1 MRAARWTGPAKC
13 NRLRRLFPKLMPRSP
28 FSLDDR
34 VALVTGAARGLGFEI
49 ARALAAAG
57 AHVIVNGRDPA
68 RLDTAVQ
75 RIEAEGGRA
84 SAAAFDVA
92 APEQVAQALADIGGR
107 HGRLDVLVGNVGL
120 RNRKGLFDFSLDEVR
135 GLIEVDLVAGFVLAR
150 EAARLMI
157 PRKTGRIINVTSIAG
172 PLARAGDAVY
182 IAAKGGLTALTRAL
196 AAELGPHNIT
206 ANAIAPGFFATETNA
221 AMVAD
226 PGINARF
233 ATRVPLGRW
242 GRPEEI
248 AGAAVFLASDAAS
261 YVSGHVLTVDG
272 GVTATW

>member
-1 MRAARWTGPAKC
+1 
-13 NRLRRLFPKLMPRSP
+13 MPPSA
-28 FSLDDR
+28 FSLSDR
-34 VALVTGAARGLGFEI
+34 VALVTGAGRGLGFEI

-57 AHVIVNGRDPA
+57 ARVIVNGRDGA
-68 RLDTAVQ
+68 RLDAAVR
-75 RIEAEGGRA
+75 RIAAEGGTA
-84 SAAAFDVA
+84 HPAAFDVGDA
-92 APEQVAQALADIGGR
+92 DAVARAIARIGAE
-107 HGRLDVLVGNVGL
+107 HGRLDILVGNVGL
-120 RNRKGLFDFSLDEVR
+120 RNRKGLFDFSVQEIRD
-135 GLIEVDLVAGFVLAR
+135 LIEIDLVAGFVLAR

-157 PRKTGRIINVTSIAG
+157 PRQTGRIINVTSIAG
-172 PLARAGDAVY
+172 PLARAGDAAY

-226 PGINARF
+226 RETTAWVEKR
-233 ATRVPLGRW
+233 TPLRRW
-242 GRPEEI
+242 GRPDEI

-272 GVTATW
+272 GATATF

>member
-1 MRAARWTGPAKC
+1 MQRAHAGQ
-13 NRLRRLFPKLMPRSP
+13 RRRNQTVCAVFDVMPRSP

-34 VALVTGAARGLGFEI
+34 IALVTGAGRGLGFEI
-49 ARALAAAG
+49 ARAMAAAG
-57 AHVIVNGRDPA
+57 AHVIVNGRNAA
-68 RLDTAVQ
+68 RLEAAVQ
-75 RIEAEGGRA
+75 RIAAEGGKA
-84 SAAAFDVA
+84 GAAAFDVGDA
-92 APEQVAQALADIGGR
+92 DAVARAIAGIGEQ
-107 HGRLDVLVGNVGL
+107 HGRLDILVGNVGL
-120 RNRKGLFDFSLDEVR
+120 RNRKSLFDFSLEEVR
-135 GLIEVDLVAGFVLAR
+135 ALIEVDLVAGFVLAR

-157 PRKTGRIINVTSIAG
+157 PRKSGRIINVTSIAG

-206 ANAIAPGFFATETNA
+206 ANAVAPGFFATETNA

-226 PGINARF
+226 PEIGARF

-242 GRPEEI
+242 GRPDEI

>member
-1 MRAARWTGPAKC
+1 
-13 NRLRRLFPKLMPRSP
+13 MPRSP

-34 VALVTGAARGLGFEI
+34 IALVTGAGRGLGFEI
-49 ARALAAAG
+49 ARAMAAAG
-57 AHVIVNGRDPA
+57 AHVIVNGRDTA
-68 RLDTAVQ
+68 RLDIAVQ
-75 RIEAEGGRA
+75 RIAAEGGKS
-84 SAAAFDVA
+84 SAAAFDVGDA
-92 APEQVAQALADIGGR
+92 DAVARAIARIGEE

-135 GLIEVDLVAGFVLAR
+135 ALIEVDLVAGFVLAR

-157 PRKTGRIINVTSIAG
+157 PRKSGRIINVTSIAG
-172 PLARAGDAVY
+172 PLARAGDAAY

-206 ANAIAPGFFATETNA
+206 ANAVAPGFFATETNA

-226 PGINARF
+226 RETTAWVEKR
-233 ATRVPLGRW
+233 TPLQRW

-272 GVTATW
+272 GATATF